1 MLHLVCLIFVKYQSL
16 LHSVVSI
23 LLASL
28 LKVRETTQQNSVGGQ
43 KKEEEE
49 EEDLSLAYAARGQ
62 GILSDTF
69 FISYKLDSTWRKH
82 FFSPWILSSAGF
94 ARYPMVGYIYKV
106 NSTSSEEIWL

>member
-1 MLHLVCLIFVKYQSL
+1 M
-16 LHSVVSI
+16 HSVVSI

-82 FFSPWILSSAGF
+82 FFLPGF
-94 ARYPMVGYIYKV
+94 CLPQVLPDIRWWA
-106 NSTSSEEIWL
+106 TSIR

>member
-1 MLHLVCLIFVKYQSL
+1 MS
-16 LHSVVSI
+16 SI

-28 LKVRETTQQNSVGGQ
+28 LAAREAALQNSVGEK

-62 GILSDTF
+62 ANTLRYC
-69 FISYKLDSTWRKH
+69 FIIYTLDSEWWSSSECDIVWS
-82 FFSPWILSSAGF
+82 FSLNAPPSMIPGF